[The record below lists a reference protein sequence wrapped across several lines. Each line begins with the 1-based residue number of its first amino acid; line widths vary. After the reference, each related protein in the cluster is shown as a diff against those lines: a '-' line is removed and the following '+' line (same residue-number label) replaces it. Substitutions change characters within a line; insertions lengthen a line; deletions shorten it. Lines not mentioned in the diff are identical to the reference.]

1 MSLGIYKCLAFI
13 SNKGIYYCYY
23 KVYVGIMVVWSGI
36 WTTYCLAITLSVD
49 IDFKYPSLVRVFGF
63 YY

>member
-1 MSLGIYKCLAFI
+1 MLFGIYKCLVFI
-13 SNKGIYYCYY
+13 SNKSIYYCYY

-36 WTTYCLAITLSVD
+36 WMIYCFVIIFFVD
-49 IDFKYPSLVRVFGF
+49 IDFKYFLLVCVFGF